1 MAEPALITWGIDHHR
16 TPVAIRERLAVRG
29 LEAEDLARLCAGL
42 PGVSEVLVLSTCN
55 RLECYLAGEVAEEA
69 VSRAI
74 AEARAIE
81 PALLAT
87 HRYWHR
93 GEAAVRHL
101 FRVVCGLESL
111 VLGEDQIVHQI
122 KEAYEAAR
130 NGALVGPVLHPLFQ
144 RALGVGKEVRSE
156 TAIGRHKLSTAS
168 VAVDLARHVHGD
180 LAAAKLLVI
189 GAGEI
194 AQLTMRY
201 LLEQGVRHVSV
212 INRTQERAIALSKD
226 TPARVYAWEQLVEA
240 LSDHDTVISST
251 AAAHAVVS
259 EAEVRLARRRQRG
272 ALLLIDLAVPRD
284 IDPQVAGLADVYLY
298 NIDNLESVV
307 AANRLARSDEVAAAT
322 AVVDANVRAYLEA
335 TRPAGQQ
342 LAREVT
348 TYFRDVVAA
357 EEARLAA
364 KLALTDDA
372 RRADLRYGLE
382 RVANKL
388 QHQLL
393 SYLRAHAHDAE
404 AERSIRA
411 LLNLPGGADLAAAA
425 SSPTSAAERP
435 DPSAAPLGVAVQ
447 PEPAPPRR

>member
-1 MAEPALITWGIDHHR
+1 MAELALSAWGIDHHR

-29 LEAEDLARLCAGL
+29 RDAEELARLCAAL
-42 PGVSEVLVLSTCN
+42 PGVSEVLVLSPCN
-55 RLECYLAGEVAEEA
+55 RLECYLAGAVAEEG

-74 AEARAIE
+74 AQAREIDA
-81 PALLAT
+81 ALLAT

-101 FRVVCGLESL
+101 FRVVSGLESL
-111 VLGEDQIVHQI
+111 VLGEDQIVHQV
-122 KEAYEAAR
+122 KEAYESAR
-130 NGALVGPVLHPLFQ
+130 TTALVGAVLHPLFQ

-156 TAIGRHKLSTAS
+156 TTIGRHKLSIAS

-180 LAAAKLLVI
+180 LTTAKLLVI

-194 AQLTMRY
+194 AELTMRY
-201 LLEQGVRHVSV
+201 LLEQGVRHVSL
-212 INRTQERAIALSKD
+212 INRTHERAIALSQD

-240 LSDHDTVISST
+240 LSEHDTVISST

-259 EAEVRLARRRQRG
+259 EADVRQARKRQRG

-307 AANRLARSDEVAAAT
+307 AANRLARSEEVAAAT
-322 AVVDANVRAYLEA
+322 AVVDANVRAYLDA
-335 TRPAGQQ
+335 ARPAGQQ

-348 TYFRDVVAA
+348 AFFRDVIAA

-364 KLALTDDA
+364 KLGLADDA
-372 RRADLRYGLE
+372 RRGELRYGLE

-393 SYLRAHAHDAE
+393 SYLRAHPGDAE
-404 AERSIRA
+404 AERSIRT
-411 LLNLPGGADLAAAA
+411 LLCLPGPA
-425 SSPTSAAERP
+425 
-435 DPSAAPLGVAVQ
+435 
-447 PEPAPPRR
+447 EPAE